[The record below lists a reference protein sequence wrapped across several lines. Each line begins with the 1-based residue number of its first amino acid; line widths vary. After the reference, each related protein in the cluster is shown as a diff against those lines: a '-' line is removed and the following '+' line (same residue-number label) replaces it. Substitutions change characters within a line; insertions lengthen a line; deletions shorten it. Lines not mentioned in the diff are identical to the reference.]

1 MSIWLYYCL
10 AVLLSVGNVI
20 GFLANFA
27 SLPGNW
33 LIVAATGAFAF
44 FVHSGQH
51 SVSWAIVG
59 LLLFL
64 AIVGELLEFLAGTAG
79 AAKQGASRRSLV
91 LSVVV
96 SIIGSI
102 LGAMVGMPI
111 PILGSA
117 FAALLGGALGAGV
130 GAAIG
135 EDWNG
140 RDMEGSIQVGAAAF
154 AGRMLG
160 TAGKLI
166 VGGIMLVIA
175 TIDLIW

>member
-10 AVLLSVGNVI
+10 AILLSLGNVI
-20 GFLANFA
+20 GFLSNFA

-33 LIVAATGAFAF
+33 LIVAATAAFAF
-44 FVHSGQH
+44 FAHSGQH
-51 SVSWAIVG
+51 SVSWPIVG
-59 LLLFL
+59 LLFFL
-64 AIVGELLEFLAGTAG
+64 AIIGELLEFLAGTAG
-79 AAKQGASRRSLV
+79 AAKQGASRRSMV
-91 LSVVV
+91 LSVIV
-96 SIIGSI
+96 SIVGSI
-102 LGAMVGMPI
+102 VGAMIGMPI

-135 EDWNG
+135 EDWKG
-140 RDMEGSIQVGAAAF
+140 RDVEGTIQVGAAAF

-160 TAGKLI
+160 TAGKLV

-175 TIDLIW
+175 TVDVMW